1 MKTTLEL
8 PDQLFRKAKATAA
21 ERGQSLKEFVTEAL
35 RDKLLLGSGRARAD
49 EPEWMQGFGKLKR
62 LHNERSEEHTS
73 ELQSPDHLVCR
84 LLLEKKKKIHSK
96 TSAQCVRQHNSW

>member
-35 RDKLLLGSGRARAD
+35 RDKLLQRGGRARAD

-62 LHNERSEEHTS
+62 LHKETLRVQSVIDQEFEVIEPEDRS
-73 ELQSPDHLVCR
+73 
-84 LLLEKKKKIHSK
+84 
-96 TSAQCVRQHNSW
+96 

>member
-35 RDKLLLGSGRARAD
+35 RDKLALDGGPPARQ
-49 EPEWMQGFGKLKR
+49 PEWMRGFGKLKR
-62 LHNERSEEHTS
+62 LHKETVRI
-73 ELQSPDHLVCR
+73 QSVIDQEFEAIEPEDR
-84 LLLEKKKKIHSK
+84 
-96 TSAQCVRQHNSW
+96 R

>member
-35 RDKLLLGSGRARAD
+35 RDKLLPGSGRARAD
-49 EPEWMQGFGKLKR
+49 APEWMQGFGKLRR
-62 LHNERSEEHTS
+62 LHKETVRV
-73 ELQSPDHLVCR
+73 QSVVDQKFGGIEFEDWR
-84 LLLEKKKKIHSK
+84 
-96 TSAQCVRQHNSW
+96 

>member
-8 PDQLFRKAKATAA
+8 PDRLFRKAKATAA

-35 RDKLLLGSGRARAD
+35 RDKLALDSGRARAG

-62 LHNERSEEHTS
+62 LHKETVRV
-73 ELQSPDHLVCR
+73 QSVVDREFEVIEPEDRH
-84 LLLEKKKKIHSK
+84 
-96 TSAQCVRQHNSW
+96 

>member
-8 PDQLFRKAKATAA
+8 PDPIFRKAKASAA

-35 RDKLLLGSGRARAD
+35 RDKLAVDARRAQAA

-62 LHNERSEEHTS
+62 LHRETMRVQAAVDKEFRIIEPEDS
-73 ELQSPDHLVCR
+73 L
-84 LLLEKKKKIHSK
+84 
-96 TSAQCVRQHNSW
+96 

>member
-1 MKTTLEL
+1 MKTTVEL

-35 RDKLLLGSGRARAD
+35 RDKLMLGSGLTRAD

-62 LHNERSEEHTS
+62 LHKETARVQSMIDQEFEVIEPEDRS
-73 ELQSPDHLVCR
+73 
-84 LLLEKKKKIHSK
+84 
-96 TSAQCVRQHNSW
+96 

>member
-35 RDKLLLGSGRARAD
+35 RDKLALDRGAPAHQ
-49 EPEWMQGFGKLKR
+49 PAWMQGFGKLRR
-62 LHNERSEEHTS
+62 LHKETVRV
-73 ELQSPDHLVCR
+73 QSIIDREFEIVEPEDR
-84 LLLEKKKKIHSK
+84 
-96 TSAQCVRQHNSW
+96 R

>member
-35 RDKLLLGSGRARAD
+35 HDKLLAGSGRDLAD

-62 LHNERSEEHTS
+62 LHKETLRV
-73 ELQSPDHLVCR
+73 QSAIDQEFEV
-84 LLLEKKKKIHSK
+84 IG
-96 TSAQCVRQHNSW
+96 